1 MTKSPIITR
10 AKPKANSR
18 NKGASFE
25 RTIAQELE
33 LLTGISFKRDIE
45 QYRAGEHGDLIAD
58 DAAWPFTVECKRYA
72 QGAGCLDAWKDQA
85 TRAAAAA
92 NKLPAVVFKFD
103 RIPVRVAVPF
113 SAIAVAYGGTDETG
127 EWANISLQGFAHLA
141 AEIMAVRA

>member
-1 MTKSPIITR
+1 MNAITR

-18 NKGASFE
+18 AKGASFE

-33 LLTGISFKRDIE
+33 LLTGVSFKRDIE
-45 QYRAGEHGDLIAD
+45 QYRAGDHGDLIASD
-58 DAAWPFTVECKRYA
+58 PAWPFTIECKRYA
-72 QGAGCLDAWKDQA
+72 NGAGCLDAWKDQA
-85 TRAAAAA
+85 TRAANAA
-92 NKLPAVVFKFD
+92 NKLPCVVFKFD

-113 SAIAVAYGGTDETG
+113 TAIAEAYGGNDTSG